1 MNIKLIIVF
10 LALFPAVY
18 GQGAGNS
25 SVDELI
31 RYEVHPSN
39 TILYTYQY
47 SPGTVQGDN
56 ENLAQEGI
64 ATFYTPYS
72 NWLVGDFD
80 GDGIDELL
88 YYVVK
93 PDSTILYLYQ
103 YTPGNNSGDNENLVQ
118 EGIARFYVPNTNW
131 LVGDFDGD
139 GVDELLRYVVKPDS
153 TILYLYQY
161 TPGNNSGDNENLVQ
175 EGIARFYMPNTDWL
189 VGDLDGDGIDELIRY
204 EVTPSNTVLYLY
216 QYSPGAVQGDNE
228 NLAQEGIATFYT
240 RYSDWLVGDLD
251 RTINIDSYAPSR
263 DKVTINEGES
273 VSFEI
278 NASNNDNIQL
288 GYNWILD
295 GVESGTGQKF
305 RYVSDYKSAGTHKIT
320 GYVNDGKGN
329 VSRSW
334 KVWVKNVNR
343 KPEVS
348 ITSPVAGD
356 VLAGVSIIKWSALDP
371 DGGELKVTIMVSPAD
386 SQAWDLIADGVAND
400 GEQGFDTSNLTGEY
414 KIKVV
419 AKDKEGASGEAVSDS
434 FTIDNDPPENV
445 TSQGASERHRTKG
458 AYVSINSR
466 PSGAM
471 IFIDGKDSG
480 ETNKDVEISPG
491 THRVKL
497 LKDGYLP
504 WDGSITV
511 EKGEAGKINAWLIP
525 MIFGMS
531 LVRFLGIVLLVLL
544 IIAAAVIL
552 NQKKGLKK
560 QKGPRGPLADEDLE
574 EK

>member
-56 ENLAQEGI
+56 ENLVQEGI
-64 ATFYTPYS
+64 ATFYTTYS
-72 NWLVGDFD
+72 DWLVGDFD
-80 GDGIDELL
+80 GDGVDELL
-88 YYVVK
+88 YYDVK

-103 YTPGNNSGDNENLVQ
+103 YAPGNNSGDNENLAQ
-118 EGIARFYVPNTNW
+118 EGIARFYTPNTNW

-139 GVDELLRYVVKPDS
+139 GVDELLYYDVKPDS

-161 TPGNNSGDNENLVQ
+161 APGNNSGDNENLAQ
-175 EGIARFYMPNTDWL
+175 DGIARFYMSNTNWL
-189 VGDLDGDGIDELIRY
+189 VGDFDGDGVDEL
-204 EVTPSNTVLYLY
+204 LYYDVKPDSTILYQY
-216 QYSPGAVQGDNE
+216 QYSPGNNSGNNE

-240 RYSDWLVGDLD
+240 SNTNWLVGDLD
-251 RTINIDSYAPSR
+251 RAINIDSYAPSK
-263 DKVTINEGES
+263 DEVTINEGEG

-278 NASNNDNIQL
+278 TASNNDNIQL
-288 GYNWILD
+288 GYGWILD
-295 GVESGTGQKF
+295 GDESGTGPKF

-320 GYVNDGKGN
+320 GYVSDGKGN

-334 KVWVKNVNR
+334 VVRVKNVNR

-356 VLAGVSIIKWSALDP
+356 VLTGPGIIKWFALDP
-371 DGGELKVTIMVSPAD
+371 DGAELKVTIMMSPVD
-386 SQAWDLIADGVAND
+386 SQAWDVIADDAANN
-400 GEQGFDTSNLTGEY
+400 GEHDFDTSNLSGEY
-414 KIKVV
+414 KIKVIV
-419 AKDKEGASGEAVSDS
+419 KDNEGASGEAVSDS
-434 FTIDNDPPENV
+434 FTIDNGLLEVPSPGV
-445 TSQGASERHRTKG
+445 SERYQVKG

-466 PSGAM
+466 PSDAM
-471 IFIDGKDSG
+471 IFIDGKDFG

-511 EKGEAGKINAWLIP
+511 EKGETGKINAWLIP
-525 MIFGMS
+525 MVFGMS
-531 LVRFLGIVLLVLL
+531 LIKFLGIVLIILL